1 MTVPDLLDLSVG
13 WGAAAPTRSIWT
25 SVMRSLGVLHTFHYR
40 LHKQAGMFFLVLMY
54 PRLGR
59 AKIGVFN
66 TAGSVGAA
74 AVG

>member
-1 MTVPDLLDLSVG
+1 
-13 WGAAAPTRSIWT
+13 
-25 SVMRSLGVLHTFHYR
+25 
-40 LHKQAGMFFLVLMY
+40 MFFLVLMY